1 MAYEISRADVWVGEV
16 DDRPGGLATK
26 LEVLRDAGANLEFMV
41 VRRSTAKE
49 GTARLYVS
57 PLRGAAARKAE
68 MVKTTRLFTVRIE
81 GQDRPGLSARIAR
94 TMGTAGINIHGF
106 SGATLGERNVIYIAF
121 DTMSDAS
128 RATAAL
134 NTALAEAQFCS

>member
-16 DDRPGGLATK
+16 EDRPGGLATK

-41 VRRSTAKE
+41 VRRSAQKK

-57 PLRGAAARKAE
+57 PLRGAAALKAE
-68 MVKTTRLFTVRIE
+68 MVKTTQLFTVRIE

-94 TMGTAGINIHGF
+94 TMGDAGVNMHGF

-121 DTMSDAS
+121 DSMSDAN

-134 NTALAEAQFCS
+134 NRALAEAQFCS